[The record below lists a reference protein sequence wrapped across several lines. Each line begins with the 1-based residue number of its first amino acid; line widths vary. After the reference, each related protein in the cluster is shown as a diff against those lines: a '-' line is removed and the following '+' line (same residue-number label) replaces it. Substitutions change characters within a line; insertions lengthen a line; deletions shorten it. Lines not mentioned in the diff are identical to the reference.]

1 MCPPLSISGNSSA
14 PLLAIKMEKQAVPQ
28 VGPSPDMAAA
38 QSRDHSLIRPVMR
51 WQDEEKEL
59 EEGEEDNTDEA
70 ADYFASFASS
80 SAVPTSPMR
89 SGKMPWMQQ
98 IPLAAPPSEKKT
110 NIADA
115 LQKAAMTPRCAGMP
129 TKKTDHSMHIL
140 FLTQAFLGC
149 SG

>member
-1 MCPPLSISGNSSA
+1 
-14 PLLAIKMEKQAVPQ
+14 
-28 VGPSPDMAAA
+28 
-38 QSRDHSLIRPVMR
+38 
-51 WQDEEKEL
+51 
-59 EEGEEDNTDEA
+59 
-70 ADYFASFASS
+70 
-80 SAVPTSPMR
+80 MR

-129 TKKTDHSMHIL
+129 TKKTDHSMHIF